1 MSETS
6 LDTLWWLGVGLS
18 LTVVVLIIWISSE

>member
-6 LDTLWWLGVGLS
+6 LDALWWLGVGLS
-18 LTVVVLIIWISSE
+18 LTVVVLVIWISSE